1 MVPAV
6 EDGFYYDFQFSK
18 PISESELPAIESRM
32 RRLAQAD
39 IPFVHEVVSRDEAIE
54 EFGKRGQDFKL
65 ALIEDK
71 VEGDG
76 VSLDRTGH
84 FLDLCRGPHV
94 RSTRELKFFKLLR
107 DAGAYGVRVEERAQL
122 V

>member
-1 MVPAV
+1 
-6 EDGFYYDFQFSK
+6 
-18 PISESELPAIESRM
+18 M

-65 ALIEDK
+65 ELIADK
-71 VEGDG
+71 VEGDE
-76 VSLDRTGH
+76 VSLYRTGD

-94 RSTRELKFFKLLR
+94 RSTREIKFFKLLR
-107 DAGAYGVRVEERAQL
+107 VAGAYWRGVEKRARL
-122 V
+122 PRICRTPWATPPHG